1 MSSDDGYDRLGAI
14 VAERDITLGYLEQ
27 VSDGLA
33 QLSGLGVGA
42 YPDGVAGRAGMLAQ
56 LDQATRRLGAT
67 IRTLAEAKPEEARD
81 LSVSAMA
88 QLQALESDIDEAED
102 QTTSASVVAVQIG
115 KVGTVFSSIKKALTK
130 AWKRLWSLI
139 SHLTTVKEW
148 SVSGQAGTG
157 ILGFAQ
163 ATITVTFG

>member
-1 MSSDDGYDRLGAI
+1 MSSKDGYDRMEA
-14 VAERDITLGYLEQ
+14 VEAERDILLGYLDQ
-27 VSDGLA
+27 VSDGIG
-33 QLSGLGVGA
+33 QLSGLGVGS
-42 YPDGVAGRAGMLAQ
+42 YPGSAGRAGQLAQ
-56 LDQATRRLGAT
+56 LDRATGRLAAT
-67 IRTLAEAKPEEARD
+67 VRTLADAEPDEARD

-102 QTTSASVVAVQIG
+102 QATSASVVSVQVG
-115 KVGTVFSSIKKALTK
+115 KVGTVFTSIKKALSK

-157 ILGFAQ
+157 VLGFAQ